1 MDFEIKKCS
10 YNDAIKA
17 NNLLTKLIV
26 DEKKYDKNI
35 NEECVVKSL
44 YENFFNEDD
53 VALYVACLNND
64 IIGYIYGYVQNNGD
78 AKKNIVTVLDALY
91 VLEDFRKKSAATK
104 LIDTFIKWSMNK
116 NARYIELKVCDKNK
130 EAIELYN
137 KFNFMQKKIIMV
149 KEIGE

>member
-1 MDFEIKKCS
+1 MEFEIKKCS

-17 NNLLTKLIV
+17 NDLLTKLIV
-26 DEKKYDKNI
+26 DEKQYDENI
-35 NEECVVKSL
+35 NEKCVVKSL

-53 VALYVACLNND
+53 VALYVANLNDN

-91 VLEDFRKKSAATK
+91 VLEDFRKKGVGAK
-104 LIDTFIKWSMNK
+104 LVDSFIKWSLDK
-116 NARYIELKVCDKNK
+116 NAKYIELKVCDQNK
-130 EAIELYN
+130 DAIELYS
-137 KFNFMQKKIIMV
+137 KFNFIQKKIIMV